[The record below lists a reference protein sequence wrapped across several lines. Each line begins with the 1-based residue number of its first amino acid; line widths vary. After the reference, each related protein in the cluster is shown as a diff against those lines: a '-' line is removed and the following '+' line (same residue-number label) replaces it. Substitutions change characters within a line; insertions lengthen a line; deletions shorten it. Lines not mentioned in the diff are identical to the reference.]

1 MPKSNATV
9 LVLAAMYSKG
19 FETLQGT
26 LRLQKLLII
35 LTPRRP
41 PLHPLWSL
49 RFNIK
54 GPHLLRASIEWKLV
68 YGVINDAALL
78 SVGSS
83 LVEGIN

>member
-54 GPHLLRASIEWKLV
+54 GVLTC
-68 YGVINDAALL
+68 
-78 SVGSS
+78 
-83 LVEGIN
+83 